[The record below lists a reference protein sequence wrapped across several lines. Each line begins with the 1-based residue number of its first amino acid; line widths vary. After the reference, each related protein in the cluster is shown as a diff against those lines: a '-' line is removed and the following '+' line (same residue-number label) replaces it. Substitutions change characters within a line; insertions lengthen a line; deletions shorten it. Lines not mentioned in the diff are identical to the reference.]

1 MSGRHWIVCAVWDRE
16 AVADDEWHAFDTEA
30 AARAAY
36 DNVIENGAATASLC
50 AVIQSTDYEPHPAYD
65 FGDLC
70 VSCGEDTSAGSG
82 RYVNR
87 IPATGTVEVTVPN
100 SIYSLDLE
108 VSGYMC
114 CNCQDSSAGD
124 PCDIC
129 GADLLEGI
137 CTCDPADVATWPL
150 EEGD

>member
-1 MSGRHWIVCAVWDRE
+1 MWDRDGDCYDGWQ
-16 AVADDEWHAFDTEA
+16 AFDDEN
-30 AARAAY
+30 AARAAMVA
-36 DNVIENGAATASLC
+36 DLDNGAVSASLC

-70 VSCGEDTSAGSG
+70 VSCGEDTSESSRLHGG
-82 RYVNR
+82 RR
-87 IPATGTVEVTVPN
+87 PATGTVEVTVPN

-108 VSGYMC
+108 VYGYMC
-114 CNCQDSSAGD
+114 PDCQDSSAGD